1 MPTPNEHGHN
11 VFEDPDRDKAA
22 PEKVDASLG
31 YEPSDVGVTGIV
43 VFVVALA
50 IFVVV
55 GGVLCYG
62 IGKVINARMNKEDGP
77 NSKWT
82 KTVDVRHL
90 GNFPSS
96 PELQNKVAEMTQSF
110 PTPRVQSDDGNQDVA
125 DLHAREDLLLSNY
138 TWVDES
144 KGTVRIPIERAME
157 LIAQRGLPVAQP
169 AQTQAVMTGDSTP
182 TVPVPLTN
190 GFARTAFE
198 QEEAAQEKQ
207 AAGNSQ

>member
-1 MPTPNEHGHN
+1 MSTLDHNEPEGEKILASHG
-11 VFEDPDRDKAA
+11 

-82 KTVDVRHL
+82 KTVDVRQL

-138 TWVDES
+138 TWIDQS